1 MTATVTTH
9 KFTADEYQ
17 RMGEVGILC
26 EDDRV
31 ELIEGEI
38 VDMAAIGNR
47 HQAAVDRL
55 NKLFVQLAGN
65 EAIVRVQGSVR
76 LNERNEPQPD
86 LVILRPR
93 DDFYVS
99 QFAGPA
105 DTFLVIEVADTT
117 LAYDRDVKSPLYART
132 RIQEFWLVD
141 IEDRSITVFRQPA
154 PDGYSSVRTLR
165 GADNLSP
172 AALPRVSLT
181 PNVLFP

>member
-1 MTATVTTH
+1 
-9 KFTADEYQ
+9 
-17 RMGEVGILC
+17 MGEVGILC

-47 HQAAVDRL
+47 HQAAVDHL
-55 NKLFVQLAGN
+55 TKLFVQLAGDA
-65 EAIVRVQGSVR
+65 AIVRVQGSVR

-99 QFAGPA
+99 QSASPA

-117 LAYDRDVKSPLYART
+117 LAYDRDVKAPLYART
-132 RIQEFWLVD
+132 GMPEFWLVD
-141 IEDRSITVFRQPA
+141 TEDRSITVFRQAGPE
-154 PDGYSSVRTLR
+154 GYSSVRTLR
-165 GADNLSP
+165 GAETVSP
-172 AALPRVSLT
+172 AALPEVRLT
-181 PNVLFP
+181 PNILFP